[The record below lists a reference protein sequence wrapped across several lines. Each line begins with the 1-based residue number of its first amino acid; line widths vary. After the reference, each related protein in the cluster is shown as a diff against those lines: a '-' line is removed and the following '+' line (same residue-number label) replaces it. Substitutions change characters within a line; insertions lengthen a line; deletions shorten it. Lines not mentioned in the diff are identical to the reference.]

1 MQATFY
7 GGQAVMEGV
16 MMRGRHCMAVAV
28 RAPDGQIVL
37 HVEPLDDWRARL
49 PMAGWPLVRGV
60 LLLGDTLR
68 LGMKALLF
76 SARVAEAGRPPPALP
91 GDAELWR
98 RLAVSLALAVGLLFL
113 LPLVVV
119 LPLDGLLAADL
130 ASTLLEGG
138 IRLGLL
144 IGYLRLIG
152 RLPEIERLFGYHGA
166 EHQTINAHE
175 AGAELTPAGVRRFGL
190 THPRCGT
197 GFLLVVVL
205 LSVIVFVLLGRPP
218 LPLRLAARILLLPVI
233 AAVAYEYLRL
243 TAALYRHWLGR
254 WLAAPALALQ
264 RLTTR
269 PPDDGMRAVAIAA
282 LQRVL
287 ASDRELAPAVRRAT
301 PARCADEP
309 GASHAPLTLPDG

>member
-1 MQATFY
+1 MQATFF

-28 RAPDGQIVL
+28 RTPDGQIAL
-37 HVEPLDDWRARL
+37 HVEPLSDWRVRL
-49 PMAGWPLVRGV
+49 PIAGWPLVRGV
-60 LLLGDTLR
+60 LLLADTLR

-76 SARVAEAGRPPPALP
+76 SARVAEARTPPALP
-91 GDAELWR
+91 GDAELR
-98 RLAVSLALAVGLLFL
+98 RPLAVSLALAVGFLFV

-119 LPLDGLLAADL
+119 LPLDGLITVDL

-144 IGYLRLIG
+144 VGYLRLIG
-152 RLPEIERLFGYHGA
+152 RLPEVERLFGYHGA
-166 EHQTINAHE
+166 EHQTINAYE
-175 AGAELTPAGVRRFGL
+175 AGADLTPAGVRRFGL

-197 GFLLVVVL
+197 GFLLIVVL
-205 LSVIVFVLLGRPP
+205 LSVVVFALLGRPP

-243 TAALYRHWLGR
+243 TATLYRRRLGR
-254 WLAAPALALQ
+254 WLAAPGLALQ

-269 PPDDGMRAVAIAA
+269 PPDDGMREVAIAA
-282 LQRVL
+282 LQHVL
-287 ASDRELAPAVRRAT
+287 AGDRALTPAVRRAR
-301 PARCADEP
+301 AACRADEP
-309 GASHAPLTLPDG
+309 GAGHAPLTLPDG